1 MNTTALLFQL
11 IGGGVAGYAAGHF
24 VRDITLGGPV
34 ANAAVGALGGGI
46 VGQVLFAILGLSGT
60 VQVASALITGAIGG
74 GLGTLL
80 VGFVKS
86 KISA

>member
-1 MNTTALLFQL
+1 MNTTALIFQL
-11 IGGGVAGYAAGHF
+11 IAGGVAGYAAGHF
-24 VRDITLGGPV
+24 AKDINLGTV

-46 VGQVLFAILGLSGT
+46 VGQVLFAMLGLGGT